1 MKKITGSYYKAFLSN
16 IEMEFRLL
24 QNVFKQENNT
34 NTQFLHKKAQPVVHL
49 KHSAYNAI
57 IQYQTNRNPVHSLR
71 KIKNRDLNA
80 NEIPLIWF
88 KCFFEDW
95 STKQGDLSS

>member
-24 QNVFKQENNT
+24 QNAFKQENNT
-34 NTQFLHKKAQPVVHL
+34 NTQKAQPVVHL

-57 IQYQTNRNPVHSLR
+57 SYN
-71 KIKNRDLNA
+71 IKQKPGSQPQRTKKRDLNA

-88 KCFFEDW
+88 KCFFEV
-95 STKQGDLSS
+95 